1 MPVID
6 IPLDDPREPG
16 RTTTAYAYGPSL
28 RIDAANPEDG
38 MIRIGLHWYATPAA
52 AMTGG
57 AIAAESSITLSDRE
71 YRNWVRANPDLYL
84 ATIASIDAEI
94 QARHGGT
101 IVPAT
106 LPAFAADPF
115 EPEPEPDPEPEP
127 EA

>member
-1 MPVID
+1 MPVIN
-6 IPLDDPREPG
+6 IPLPDAREPG

-28 RIDAANPEDG
+28 RIEAADPEDG
-38 MIRIGLHWYATPAA
+38 VIRIGVHWYATPTA

-57 AIAAESSITLSDRE
+57 AVATESSITLSGRD

-106 LPAFAADPF
+106 LPAFAAGPH
-115 EPEPEPDPEPEP
+115 EPEPEPEPES
-127 EA
+127 